1 MKLRAPADS
10 WPEMLAIRK
19 ATHVIKV
26 LILAGLFLLFDQASK
41 RFVALRTAAQP
52 IACGRLF
59 KIRPTSNPQAMLHG
73 GNPRIILPFLWLIA
87 LVSAML
93 LYKSGIWFR
102 SESAL
107 LGLGLAFSGAAGNLL
122 DLLRRKCVL
131 DFIDL
136 GWWPVFNFADVG
148 IVAGLVIAFW
158 PRG

>member
-1 MKLRAPADS
+1 M
-10 WPEMLAIRK
+10 
-19 ATHVIKV
+19 IKV

-41 RFVALRTAAQP
+41 RFVALRTEAEP
-52 IACGRLF
+52 IACGRLL
-59 KIRPTSNPQAMLHG
+59 KIRPASNPQAMLHA
-73 GNPRIILPFLWLIA
+73 GNPRIILPFLWLTA
-87 LVSAML
+87 LASATL
-93 LYKSGIWFR
+93 LYRSGVWFR

-122 DLLRRKCVL
+122 DLLRRNYVL

>member
-1 MKLRAPADS
+1 MKSRAQADL
-10 WPEMLAIRK
+10 WPEMLAIRR
-19 ATHVIKV
+19 ATHVIKA

-41 RFVALRTAAQP
+41 RFVALRTDAQP
-52 IACGRLF
+52 IAYGRLL
-59 KIRPTSNPQAMLHG
+59 KIHPISNRQAMLHASA
-73 GNPRIILPFLWLIA
+73 PRIILPVLWLIA
-87 LVSAML
+87 LVSVVL

-136 GWWPVFNFADVG
+136 GWWPVFNLADVG
-148 IVAGLVIAFW
+148 IVAGLVMAFW
-158 PRG
+158 PCG

>member
-1 MKLRAPADS
+1 MAG
-10 WPEMLAIRK
+10 K

-41 RFVALRTAAQP
+41 RFVAAQP
-52 IACGRLF
+52 IACGRLL
-59 KIRPTSNPQAMLHG
+59 KIRPTSNRQAMFHA
-73 GNPRIILPFLWLIA
+73 GNPRIILPLLWLIA

-93 LYKSGIWFR
+93 LYKSGVWFR

-107 LGLGLAFSGAAGNLL
+107 VGLGLAFSGAAGNLL

-136 GWWPVFNFADVG
+136 GWWPVFNVADVG

>member
-1 MKLRAPADS
+1 
-10 WPEMLAIRK
+10 MLAIRK
-19 ATHVIKV
+19 ATQVIKV

-41 RFVALRTAAQP
+41 HFVALRTAAQP
-52 IACGRLF
+52 IACGRLL
-59 KIRPTSNPQAMLHG
+59 KIRPTSNPQAMLHAG
-73 GNPRIILPFLWLIA
+73 HPRIMLPFLWLIA

-93 LYKSGIWFR
+93 LYKSGVWFQ

-136 GWWPVFNFADVG
+136 GWWPVFNLADVG

>member
-1 MKLRAPADS
+1 M
-10 WPEMLAIRK
+10 
-19 ATHVIKV
+19 IKV

-41 RFVALRTAAQP
+41 RFVALRMDAEP
-52 IACGRLF
+52 IACGRLL
-59 KIRPTSNPQAMLHG
+59 KIRPASNHHAILRA
-73 GNPRIILPFLWLIA
+73 GNSRIILPFLWLIA
-87 LVSAML
+87 LACAML
-93 LYKSGIWFR
+93 LYQSGVWFR

-107 LGLGLAFSGAAGNLL
+107 LGLGLAFSGAGGNLV
-122 DLLRRKCVL
+122 DLLRRNYVL